1 MVQSFCGACPRR
13 FASLSP
19 REMQSISGPERF
31 IESPGLGPRNLADFR
46 GDLVPEI
53 TFVISRGAAKRSSG
67 DRQKLSLVPRG
78 RLERPAYC
86 LGGSR
91 SVLLSYRGN
100 QDSLWSI
107 AYSL

>member
-67 DRQKLSLVPRG
+67 GRRG
-78 RLERPAYC
+78 LLGIESKASPARFAA
-86 LGGSR
+86 GWFATT
-91 SVLLSYRGN
+91 GN
-100 QDSLWSI
+100 DVVQ
-107 AYSL
+107 